1 MSLQRRLGVLALLVA
16 VPAFLAGCSHA
27 IFPTNGGGGGGN
39 STSPMILTI
48 HDSNAP
54 TSGVTVTAFEATVT
68 GASLTPASG
77 TPVSLLS
84 SSQTIEFTQL
94 QTNSVYLST
103 TQVAVGN
110 YTSLTITYANPQY
123 TIFNGTGASLTING
137 QTCAAAAECVITGP
151 TVDNVTGTVTFS
163 SQIVVQQ
170 NNQTLIEVDVNLND
184 LIQSTFDVD
193 FSKSIA
199 ATVTQGTNAS
209 AAIGD
214 PLRVSGQVTAVSA
227 SSSQFTITPAIG
239 PQLTITT
246 TGTTAFEFTGANCTN
261 NNFSCITTNQIVDVT
276 FNVMG
281 NGTTFGATEVDFDD
295 TGTTQQISGQI
306 VAMDATPPTT
316 LTIVVHNTIPAAT
329 SLPNGSLATVTISTS
344 TTDPATYVINN
355 GALVLP
361 SSPTLSFASTSDVIV
376 GQEVE
381 ARVASGS
388 SISNGAFT
396 TDRLALEQTQLQATA
411 TSVNATAQPPQPSYV
426 LSSASSTNP
435 LPSLF
440 VDNPLGSVTQIQ
452 VLTVTQGSPAV
463 TLFQAL
469 SPNSMSGITSGTTVV
484 STGGFLFNTP
494 SVGSPTIVATVV
506 RGEVSG
512 T

>member
-1 MSLQRRLGVLALLVA
+1 MSLQRRLGVLALVLA
-16 VPAFLAGCSHA
+16 VPVFLAGCSHA
-27 IFPTNGGGGGGN
+27 MLINGGPPPPN
-39 STSPMILTI
+39 TSPMILTM
-48 HDSNAP
+48 HDSNSP
-54 TSGVTVTAFEATVT
+54 VSGVTVTSFEATVKD
-68 GASLTPASG
+68 ASLTTESG
-77 TPVSLLS
+77 TAVPLLS
-84 SSQTIEFTQL
+84 ASQKIEFTQL

-103 TQVAVGN
+103 TQVALGN

-137 QTCAAAAECVITGP
+137 QTCAAAAECVITSP

-163 SQIVVQQ
+163 SQIAVQQ

-214 PLRVSGQVTAVSA
+214 PLRVSGQVTAVNTSA
-227 SSSQFTITPAIG
+227 SQFTITPAIG

-246 TGTTAFEFTGANCTN
+246 AGTTAFEFSGASPSCTP
-261 NNFSCITTNQIVDVT
+261 NNFTCISSNQILDVT
-276 FNVMG
+276 FNIMA
-281 NGTTFGATEVDFDD
+281 NGTAFDATEVDFDD
-295 TGTTQQISGQI
+295 AGSTQQVSGQI

-316 LTIVVHNTIPAAT
+316 LTIVVHNTIPPAA

-344 TTDPATYVINN
+344 TTDPVTYVINN

-381 ARVASGS
+381 ARVASGAT
-388 SISNGAFT
+388 ISGGAFT
-396 TDRLALEQTQLQATA
+396 TDRLALEPTQLQATA
-411 TSVNATAQPPQPSYV
+411 TTVNATAQPPQPSFV
-426 LSSASSTNP
+426 LPSSSSTNP

-440 VDNPLGSVTQIQ
+440 VDNPLGTVTQIQ
-452 VLTVTQGSPAV
+452 VLTVTQGSPV
-463 TLFQAL
+463 LTLFQAL
-469 SPNSMSGITSGTTVV
+469 SPNSMSGITTGTVV

-506 RGEVSG
+506 RGQVSG